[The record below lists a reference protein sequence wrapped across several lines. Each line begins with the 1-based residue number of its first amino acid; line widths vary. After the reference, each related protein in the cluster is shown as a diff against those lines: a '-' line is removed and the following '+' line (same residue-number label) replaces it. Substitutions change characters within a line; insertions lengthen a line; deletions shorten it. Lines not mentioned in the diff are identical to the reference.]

1 MTSLPHELGILFGFL
16 AACFVVMGVYV
27 IFWRAAEFREERAQ
41 KLRRQMLL
49 TRGIHHGRGGIGEK
63 FNHQQHTHV
72 RDMGMGMGLHQRN
85 ITPENSASS
94 AMYKENE
101 IGVALT
107 TGLDLDGDVHV
118 HGDGV
123 GVGVGSPRLG
133 PVMSTSS
140 TPGVGSGRDIPVGG
154 INMGSRMNVRQGQ
167 GQGGGGRTVRDEMEY
182 GVEMDVLGF
191 LQRR

>member
-1 MTSLPHELGILFGFL
+1 
-16 AACFVVMGVYV
+16 
-27 IFWRAAEFREERAQ
+27 AEFREERAQ

-94 AMYKENE
+94 AGYKENVNE

-107 TGLDLDGDVHV
+107 TGLDLDGDV
-118 HGDGV
+118 D

-167 GQGGGGRTVRDEMEY
+167 GQGGGTVRDEMEY